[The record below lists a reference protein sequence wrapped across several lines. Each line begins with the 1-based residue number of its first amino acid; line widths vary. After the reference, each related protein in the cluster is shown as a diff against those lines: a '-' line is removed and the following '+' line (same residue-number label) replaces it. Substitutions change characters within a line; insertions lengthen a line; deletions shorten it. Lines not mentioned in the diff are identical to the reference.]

1 MNSSVHIDNK
11 TKDIFILGKGL
22 TDGLDD
28 TTVTSEKEYSLNFT
42 EQRKNFFLKN
52 CIIMG

>member
-11 TKDIFILGKGL
+11 KKDIFILGKGL

-42 EQRKNFFLKN
+42 EQRKNFFLKI